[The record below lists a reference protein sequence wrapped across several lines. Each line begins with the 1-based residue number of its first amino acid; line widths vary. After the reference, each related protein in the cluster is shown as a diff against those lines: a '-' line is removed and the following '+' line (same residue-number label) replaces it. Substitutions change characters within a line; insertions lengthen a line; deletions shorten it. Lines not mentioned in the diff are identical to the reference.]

1 MTASTS
7 FTRRFTFGGGR
18 VRGEQVVLEDAWR
31 SIRARREYPGPL
43 ASALGELV
51 AACALFTS
59 TLKTLQDDGRLTL
72 QIQGGSPVSL
82 LVVECGASFD
92 VRAMAQWTEGFEEGA
107 LASLATMASGA
118 RCVLTIDP
126 GGDYEAYQ
134 SVVPLQ
140 HETVAATLNA
150 YMALSEQIPSRFV
163 LAADAERAAG
173 LLVQELPVAGGNAP
187 RAAEALVPRD
197 GRNDQWTRIETLTA
211 TLTRDELLT
220 ADADTVLRRLF
231 LTEESEVRTHA
242 ERAVRFRCRCS
253 RERIEGVIRILG
265 ENELRG
271 LLADQGRIDVA
282 CDFCRE
288 RYVLSSDEA
297 WAAFRSSPTP

>member
-1 MTASTS
+1 MTAPSS

-31 SIRARREYPGPL
+31 SIRARREYPAPL

-59 TLKTLQDDGRLTL
+59 TLKTLQEDGRLTL

-82 LVVECGASFD
+82 VVVECGAAFD
-92 VRAMAQWTEGFEEGA
+92 VRAMAQWNEDFDESA
-107 LASLATMASGA
+107 LGSLATMAKGA

-140 HETVAATLNA
+140 HDTVAATLNA
-150 YMALSEQIPSRFV
+150 YMAMSEQIPSRFV
-163 LAADAERAAG
+163 LAADGGRAAG
-173 LLVQELPVAGGNAP
+173 LLVQELPATGGAAP
-187 RAAEALVPRD
+187 VSDE
-197 GRNDQWTRIETLTA
+197 DQWNRIETLTS
-211 TLTRDELLT
+211 TLTSDELLGQ
-220 ADADTVLRRLF
+220 DADTVLRRLF
-231 LTEESEVRTHA
+231 LANESEVRTHA

-253 RERIEGVIRILG
+253 RERIEGVLRILG

-271 LLADQGRIDVA
+271 LLADQGKIDIA

-297 WAAFRSSPTP
+297 WAAFRSTATT